1 MNIVLPASSLV
12 AFAIALSIA
21 AGAPGPSVGALV
33 ARVLTRGFRDVL
45 PFLIAMWLGE
55 AVWLTVA
62 VTGLAT
68 IAARFTVLFTLFK
81 LLGVAYLLVLA
92 WRMWKAAGD
101 TASTVIAEE
110 RSGWQTFMAG
120 LMITLGNPKIAVFYL
135 ALLPSLVDL
144 RQITIGAWAE
154 LTIVTVIILVGVD
167 LAWTAAAAR
176 ARRLLM
182 DRRGR
187 VVANRVSATVMA
199 GAAVA
204 IAVR

>member
-1 MNIVLPASSLV
+1 VLPASSLV
-12 AFAIALSIA
+12 AFAVALSVA
-21 AGAPGPSVGALV
+21 AGSPGPSVGALV

-68 IAARFTVLFTLFK
+68 IAARFAVLFTLFK

-92 WRMWKAAGD
+92 WRMWHASGEAAPD
-101 TASTVIAEE
+101 FIPAKDSA
-110 RSGWQTFMAG
+110 WQTFTAG
-120 LMITLGNPKIAVFYL
+120 MMVTLGNPKIAVFYL

-144 RQITIGAWAE
+144 RRITVGAWAE
-154 LTIVTVIILVGVD
+154 LAFITVLILMAVD
-167 LAWTAAAAR
+167 LAWSAAAAR
-176 ARRLLM
+176 GRRLLM
-182 DRRGR
+182 HRRSR

-199 GAAVA
+199 GAAVT
-204 IAVR
+204 IAVH